1 LVNVES
7 FVMYPPE
14 KIIIEASNPET
25 EVELP
30 STIKEL
36 VVLLELRE
44 FCLRVDKF
52 LEESQKAR
60 DAFSG
65 KF

>member
-1 LVNVES
+1 
-7 FVMYPPE
+7 MYPPE

>member
-1 LVNVES
+1 MVSVES
-7 FVMYPPE
+7 YIMYPPE
-14 KIIIEASNPET
+14 KKIIEASNLET
-25 EVELP
+25 EVALP
-30 STIKEL
+30 PEIKEL

-44 FCLRVDKF
+44 FLLRVDKF